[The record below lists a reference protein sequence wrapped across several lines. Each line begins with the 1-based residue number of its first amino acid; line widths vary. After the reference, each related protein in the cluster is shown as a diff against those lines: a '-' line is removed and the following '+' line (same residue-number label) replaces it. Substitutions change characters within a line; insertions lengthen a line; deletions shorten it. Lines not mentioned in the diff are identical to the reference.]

1 MMYERCYQ
9 NYYCERTIVIT
20 DGTDIL
26 KYQLVFYSQFN
37 VEQNVHLDAAKVI
50 YMLSTD
56 ICTLKGR

>member
-1 MMYERCYQ
+1 MIHETYDQ

-37 VEQNVHLDAAKVI
+37 VRQNVHLDAAKVI

-56 ICTLKGR
+56 ICTPKG

>member
-1 MMYERCYQ
+1 MIHERHGP
-9 NYYCERTIVIT
+9 NYYCERTIFIT

-37 VEQNVHLDAAKVI
+37 VQQNVHLDATKVI

-56 ICTLKGR
+56 ICTPKGW